1 MRFPTKF
8 PTLIGIVLFLSLIAG
23 FAFVFERVV
32 RLPTRASGAYTPTS
46 VEISNVT
53 DATFTLSWTTNTA
66 VTGALRVTDEKK
78 KSWVVYDER
87 DVSGKL
93 GVYTTHHVTVRNG
106 TPHTRYTVKILSSG
120 KTILNNGRPYE
131 VRTGPA
137 LSGSTNLE
145 PAYGLVST
153 ETGSPAAGSIV
164 YLTLPASQKLSALV
178 TESGSW
184 IIPLNLLRTDD
195 LTAFVS
201 DNDRLTETILV
212 RSSDKETLA
221 ITDTLNDNPVPDM
234 TIGKTYDFRKVQAQI
249 PKAPEVLGA
258 TTISLVKPQEGAT
271 LTTNLPLIQGTGIPG
286 NVVSITIGITSPVG
300 GTTTVASDGI
310 WRYTPE
316 LPLSPGK
323 QIVTITTNDQ
333 QNKPMAMSRTFEI
346 LKSGTQVLGT
356 ATPSA
361 TPILSPTPTSTLAG
375 EPLPQSGSVLPTLIL
390 LIFGLALLSGGFVLL
405 TNRLSFF

>member
-8 PTLIGIVLFLSLIAG
+8 PTLIGIFLFLALVAG
-23 FAFVFERVV
+23 FAFIFERIV
-32 RLPTRASGAYTPTS
+32 RLPSRASTGTTPTS
-46 VEISNVT
+46 VEITNVT
-53 DATFTLSWTTNTA
+53 DTTFSISWLTGGE
-66 VTGALRVTDEKK
+66 VTGTVRVTDEKK
-78 KSWVVYDER
+78 KSWVAYDER
-87 DVSGKL
+87 DFSGKL
-93 GVYTTHHVTVRNG
+93 GAYPTHHVTVRNA
-106 TPHTRYTVKILSSG
+106 TPNTRYTVKISTDG
-120 KTILNNGRPYE
+120 KPYE
-131 VRTGPA
+131 VRTGPT

-145 PAYGLVST
+145 PAYGLVSM
-153 ETGSPAAGSIV
+153 ETGSPAAGSMV

-212 RSSDKETLA
+212 RSGDKETSA

-271 LTTNLPLIQGTGIPG
+271 LATNLPLIQGTGIPG

-375 EPLPQSGSVLPTLIL
+375 EPLPQSGSILPTLIL
-390 LIFGLALLSGGFVLL
+390 LILGMGLLSGSVVLL

>member
-212 RSSDKETLA
+212 RSGDKETSA

-286 NVVSITIGITSPVG
+286 NVVSITMGITSPVG